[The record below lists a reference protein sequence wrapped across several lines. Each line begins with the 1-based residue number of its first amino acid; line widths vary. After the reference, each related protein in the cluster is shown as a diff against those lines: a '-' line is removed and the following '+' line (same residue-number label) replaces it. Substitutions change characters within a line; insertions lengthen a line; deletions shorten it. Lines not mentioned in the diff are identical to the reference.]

1 MKEGQMKKYLA
12 ELVGTFFLVFFGVG
26 TAVVAGDKVGI
37 VGIAFAFGLGLI
49 AAAYAIGPISGCHIN
64 PAVSVGAWFA
74 GRLKT
79 VDLFGYWVGQFAG
92 ATLAALVVYFIAGGV
107 NGGYNIANSGLGQNG
122 FGVGYQGGY
131 SLTAAIAYEF
141 VATMLFV
148 IVILG
153 STQKS
158 APTGFAGL
166 VIGLTLVVVH
176 LLGIHI
182 TGTSVNPARSFGP
195 AIFVGGQAIQQLWVF
210 LLIPTLGGA
219 TAGVLFRARI
229 LAADPEPISANTGAI
244 AETVRQA
251 TGTLANS
258 PDLVVESSTAE

>member
-1 MKEGQMKKYLA
+1 MKKYIA

-37 VGIAFAFGLGLI
+37 VGIALAFGLGLI

-79 VDLFGYWVGQFAG
+79 VDLIGYWVGQFIG
-92 ATLAALVVYFIAGGV
+92 ATLGALVIYFIARGV
-107 NGGYNIANSGLGQNG
+107 GGGYDIATSGLGQNG
-122 FGVGYQGGY
+122 FGPGYQGGY
-131 SLTAAIAYEF
+131 SLTAAIVYEF
-141 VATMLFV
+141 VATLLFV
-148 IVILG
+148 LVILG

-166 VIGLTLVVVH
+166 VIGISLVAIH

-195 AIFVGGQAIQQLWVF
+195 AVFVGGQAIQQLWVF

-219 TAGVLFRARI
+219 TAGLLFRTKV
-229 LAADPEPISANTGAI
+229 LAAD
-244 AETVRQA
+244 
-251 TGTLANS
+251 
-258 PDLVVESSTAE
+258 